1 MPSSS
6 GVPSAGSPPRFMT
19 FSFSSM
25 KWKQFPSV
33 LRAERGVSG
42 GAARRGTFARVR
54 PIGFDWDD
62 EKAESNVAKHGVT
75 FEEAMAVFDDDHA
88 AIRDDPDHS
97 IGEHRE
103 IIVGQSDT
111 GRINART
118 ATPHERKLYEEK
130 LNKEV

>member
-1 MPSSS
+1 
-6 GVPSAGSPPRFMT
+6 MT

-25 KWKQFPSV
+25 KWKQFPIL

-54 PIGFDWDD
+54 PLGFDWDD

-88 AIRDDPDHS
+88 AMRDDPTT
-97 IGEHRE
+97 
-103 IIVGQSDT
+103 QSANT
-111 GRINART
+111 VRSSSART